1 MRIILG
7 FFCSLFLTVPAAR
20 AACDAYREYVTAYN
34 YLLDKKAIAFTKDQA
49 SRTAMSVAKGCDG
62 AAARFIRVFDLLI
75 NARLTLP
82 DATRI
87 ALETAQNGDD
97 SAENFV
103 EVFKAAY
110 LEKYLDLS
118 LEQALDLARSLSGKG
133 PWIRKDYA
141 KLVEYCLSPKGLAL
155 PKPECATLARD
166 MTLLS
171 EAEPTRSVAERFVE
185 LLEFLRQH
193 KEGPQLTTADA
204 LAITRELMA
213 ISPDAG
219 RNFIPGYKFAHN
231 KNELGLDRA
240 KAVGFARQLASLTKA
255 PVTPSEAQ

>member
-7 FFCSLFLTVPAAR
+7 FFCSLLLAIPSAWG
-20 AACDAYREYVTAYN
+20 ACDAYREYVTAYN

-62 AAARFIRVFDLLI
+62 SAARFIRVFDLLI
-75 NARLTLP
+75 NARLTLQ
-82 DATRI
+82 DATGI
-87 ALETAQNGDD
+87 ALETAQHGDD

-103 EVFKAAY
+103 EIFKAAY

-118 LEQALDLARSLSGKG
+118 LQQSLDLARSLSNKG

-141 KLVEYCLSPKGLAL
+141 KLVEFCLSTKGLAL
-155 PKPECATLARD
+155 PKPECANLARD
-166 MTLLS
+166 MTLLG
-171 EAEPTRSVAERFVE
+171 EAEQTRSVAERFVE
-185 LLEFLRQH
+185 LLEFLRSH

-204 LAITRELMA
+204 LSITKELMV

-219 RNFIPGYKFAHN
+219 RNFIPGYKFARDQ
-231 KNELGLDRA
+231 KELGLDRA
-240 KAVGFARQLASLTKA
+240 KAVGFARQLASLTKP
-255 PVTPSEAQ
+255 PVQPSEAQ